1 MCYIFTMDKTFSE
14 RVIEAAVSIPAGSV
28 ATYGDIARVCGG
40 GGQAARSISG
50 ILGRAHKNGVE
61 NIPWHRIVYSG
72 GRVWCSAEHDATRK
86 KLYKKEGIEV
96 NEKGYIQ
103 NFTSIRYE
111 F

>member
-1 MCYIFTMDKTFSE
+1 MDKTFSE
-14 RVIEAAVSIPAGSV
+14 RVIEAALSIPSGRV

-50 ILGRAHKNGVE
+50 ILGRAYKKGVTG
-61 NIPWHRIVYSG
+61 IPWHRIVFSNG
-72 GRVWCSAEHDATRK
+72 KVWTSDTVDATRR
-86 KLYKKEGIEV
+86 KLYKKEGIDV

-103 NFTSIRYE
+103 NFAAIRYE

>member
-1 MCYIFTMDKTFSE
+1 METTFSE
-14 RVIEAAVSIPAGSV
+14 RVIQAALSIPLGRV

-50 ILGRAHKNGVE
+50 ILGRAQRKGVTG
-61 NIPWHRIVYSG
+61 IPWHRIVYSG
-72 GRVWCSAEHDATRK
+72 GKVWTSETYDEIRSK
-86 KLYKKEGIEV
+86 IYKKEGIIV

-103 NFTSIRYE
+103 NFVGIRYE

>member
-1 MCYIFTMDKTFSE
+1 MIKTFSE
-14 RVIEAAVSIPAGSV
+14 RVLDAALSIPSGKV
-28 ATYGDIARVCGG
+28 ATYGDIARVCGA

-50 ILGRAHKNGVE
+50 ILGRAYKKGHT

-72 GRVWCSAEHDATRK
+72 GKVWCNDTVDAARR

-103 NFTSIRYE
+103 NFISVRYE